1 MASSRE
7 DASSRRLDLPRHPRR
22 GLSKPPVRNDDVGAP
37 ESLDDLPTSVRW
49 LSRIGTTLLPPAT
62 LAAIAYYFAV
72 KRQQTLAL
80 YFGIDPSVLG
90 FTTEDYLLR
99 SGDALFLL
107 ALAGALVGLG
117 AIHGHAA
124 VTKILHDPARDVP
137 VQRAINAAKSAG
149 IVLLVVAV
157 VSVFTRLPLS
167 PGFLFPPFA
176 LGAGIS
182 LLAYGMHLTSA
193 RRKRLGGNRP
203 ETTGEL
209 WLHHV
214 SVVLVA
220 VVIFLSLFWGTKE
233 LASALGRGQ
242 AAALSQAL
250 AQRPGVILYTTSDIG
265 LSGPG
270 IDREAVPGPGAY
282 KHRYEGLVL
291 LVRSGDNYLLLPAQW
306 TTESGTALVIRDDDQ
321 VRVEF
326 TPHGDVR

>member
-1 MASSRE
+1 
-7 DASSRRLDLPRHPRR
+7 
-22 GLSKPPVRNDDVGAP
+22 
-37 ESLDDLPTSVRW
+37 
-49 LSRIGTTLLPPAT
+49 
-62 LAAIAYYFAV
+62 
-72 KRQQTLAL
+72 
-80 YFGIDPSVLG
+80 
-90 FTTEDYLLR
+90 
-99 SGDALFLL
+99 
-107 ALAGALVGLG
+107 
-117 AIHGHAA
+117 
-124 VTKILHDPARDVP
+124 
-137 VQRAINAAKSAG
+137 
-149 IVLLVVAV
+149 
-157 VSVFTRLPLS
+157 
-167 PGFLFPPFA
+167 
-176 LGAGIS
+176 
-182 LLAYGMHLTSA
+182 MHLTSA